1 MSGDNVSGKNEGN
14 HPASGAHSGQNDHWL
29 NDARDA
35 LARKA
40 GEQGQEWIANAQNQY
55 HQGQEWLDQQA
66 HDAGQSAENWTTQ
79 AWAPNTWPGQGG
91 EAVAALAGA
100 HGGGAAAHD
109 DTLNL
114 QDRDRLPWL
123 DNAGDEEDYYAV
135 DHRRVIA
142 AVVGGLLLLV
152 LVVGGVF
159 AFTHRKDGAAPV
171 ADGSVIGA
179 SDQPYKQAPANPG
192 GRQFEGTG
200 DSSFAAAQGKDHPA
214 QLAATDAAPKPAATP
229 VAKADAKAD
238 AKPAAAAAPATADD
252 AGPVGGVVQIA
263 AYSNEAAARAGWDR
277 LVQQHE
283 MLKGASHRIVQ
294 GQSDIGTVFR
304 LQLLASAGGGSA
316 LCGKLKAEGV
326 PCQVKH

>member
-1 MSGDNVSGKNEGN
+1 MSGENQGNPPQNE
-14 HPASGAHSGQNDHWL
+14 PWL
-29 NDARDA
+29 NDAREA
-35 LARKA
+35 LAKKA
-40 GEQGQEWIANAQNQY
+40 GEQGQEWVANAQDQV
-55 HQGQEWLDQQA
+55 HQGQEWAGNAA
-66 HDAGQSAENWTTQ
+66 HDAGQTAENWIDQ
-79 AWAPNTWPGQGG
+79 SWDKHSWPTPGT
-91 EAVAALAGA
+91 EPVAALNGNYAGTEE
-100 HGGGAAAHD
+100 
-109 DTLNL
+109 TLNL

-123 DNAGDEEDYYAV
+123 DNAGDDEDYYAV

-142 AVVGGLLLLV
+142 AVVGGLLLLAV
-152 LVVGGVF
+152 VVGGVF

-192 GRQFEGTG
+192 GKQFEGTG

-214 QLAATDAAPKPAATP
+214 QLAAGDSAPKPAAP
-229 VAKADAKAD
+229 VDARVDSPKTD
-238 AKPAAAAAPATADD
+238 AKPEAKPSAAAASAASAED

-263 AYSNEAAARAGWDR
+263 AYSNEGQARSGWDH

-283 MLKGASHRIVQ
+283 MLKGMNHRIVQ

-316 LCGKLKAEGV
+316 LCSKLKAEGI

>member
-1 MSGDNVSGKNEGN
+1 MSGENESN
-14 HPASGAHSGQNDHWL
+14 PSAPGQPQGEHWL

-35 LARKA
+35 LAKKA
-40 GEQGQEWIANAQNQY
+40 GEHGQEWAAHTQDQV
-55 HQGQEWLDQQA
+55 HQGGEWLSQTA
-66 HDAGQSAENWTTQ
+66 HDATQ
-79 AWAPNTWPGQGG
+79 ATDNWAEQAWDKHNWDGHG
-91 EAVAALAGA
+91 EAVAALGGA
-100 HGGGAAAHD
+100 HAGGAATA

-142 AVVGGLLLLV
+142 AVVGGILLLAV
-152 LVVGGVF
+152 VVGGVF

-171 ADGSVIGA
+171 ADGGLIGA

-192 GRQFEGTG
+192 GKQFEGTG

-214 QLAATDAAPKPAATP
+214 QLAAGDSAPKPAAP
-229 VAKADAKAD
+229 IEAPKAE
-238 AKPAAAAAPATADD
+238 AKPEAKPSAAAAAPAAED
-252 AGPVGGVVQIA
+252 AGPAGGVVQIA
-263 AYSNEAAARAGWDR
+263 AYSNEAQARSGWDH

-283 MLKGASHRIVQ
+283 MLKGMNHRIVQ

-316 LCGKLKAEGV
+316 LCGKLKAEGI